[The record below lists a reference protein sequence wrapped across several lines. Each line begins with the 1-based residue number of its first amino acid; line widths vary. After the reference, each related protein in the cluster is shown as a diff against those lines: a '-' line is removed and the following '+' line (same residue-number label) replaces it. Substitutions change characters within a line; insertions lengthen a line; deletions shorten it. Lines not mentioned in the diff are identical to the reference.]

1 LPGSAISRRPGFTAI
16 APAAGSTNNRICIR
30 QARADHPLV
39 AGDDVT
45 PPRPGRPRSIERL
58 STERAWQAL
67 GLQGGAAV
75 DIFRL
80 PGIYGPGRSAIDQV
94 KAGTARRIDKPGQV
108 FSRIHVDD
116 LASVLI
122 ASIKRPRPGAVYN
135 VCDDEPAAP
144 EAVVAHAASLLRL
157 PPPPLVPFDEAALSP
172 LARSFWDDNKRV
184 ANALITTELGVV
196 LRYPSYREGLA
207 AILAA
212 SPDSGQATNRR
223 QKPSS

>member
-1 LPGSAISRRPGFTAI
+1 MPV
-16 APAAGSTNNRICIR
+16 
-30 QARADHPLV
+30 H
-39 AGDDVT
+39 
-45 PPRPGRPRSIERL
+45 
-58 STERAWQAL
+58 
-67 GLQGGAAV
+67 
-75 DIFRL
+75 IFRL
-80 PGIYGPGRSAIDQV
+80 AGIYGPGRSPFDGLR
-94 KAGTARRIDKPGQV
+94 AGTARRIDRPGQV